1 MAFKD
6 KVKKF
11 FADLGLTKRD
21 IATMASVMAALVLV
35 VFVFAKIYTSDD
47 PSDSQATNTSV
58 IYMSQ
63 TREDGQIEFYTM
75 IEEYVNGG
83 FYASVTYT
91 TTTTTT
97 KPTSEESTTEEEPVT
112 SVVNV
117 TDANGETVTDAEG
130 KPVTEI
136 VTVTT
141 TSTTE
146 PATSHVPVTDANGV
160 PVTDAQGKPVTEVV
174 TVPPTTETTTED
186 IWTTESTTSGRFDVD
201 IIPEYSNESGTA
213 ATIVNQINKTRE
225 QAGLPALRMDS
236 MLSAS
241 ARTYCLS
248 LAIPESFGSAS
259 APAGSYSTQ
268 STSGGA
274 QLYSSILANTA
285 AATGE
290 NLSSIGVGVIKYK
303 GTYYAT
309 VVLA

>member
-11 FADLGLTKRD
+11 FADLGLTKKD
-21 IATMASVMAALVLV
+21 IATMSSVMVALVLV
-35 VFVFAKIYTSDD
+35 VFVFAKIYTSDN

-63 TREDGQIEFYTM
+63 TREDGSIEFYTM

-97 KPTSEESTTEEEPVT
+97 EPTSEESTTEEEPVT

-117 TDANGETVTDAEG
+117 TDANGETVTDADG
-130 KPVTEI
+130 NPVTEI

-141 TSTTE
+141 TE
-146 PATSHVPVTDANGV
+146 PPTSHVQVTDANGES
-160 PVTDAQGKPVTEVV
+160 VTDADGKPVTEVV
-174 TVPPTTETTTED
+174 TVTTTTETTTED
-186 IWTTESTTSGRFDVD
+186 IWATESTTSGRFDVD
-201 IIPEYSNESGTA
+201 IIPDYSNESGTA

-225 QAGLPALRMDS
+225 QAGLPALRMDTF
-236 MLSAS
+236 LSTS

-285 AATGE
+285 AATSE
-290 NLSSIGVGVIKYK
+290 SHSSIGVGVIKYK